1 MKVETTS
8 LISVADT
15 DTVKVRSKGRAKRLF
30 AGDVDRVTGEVYEPS
45 INENLDI
52 LCTKFTSG
60 DILFHKMG
68 FRIGRVGLAT
78 FDGNAENEF
87 MTIKAFGISCYYLLL
102 ALRSV
107 SVPRHCPL
115 RDCQT

>member
-1 MKVETTS
+1 
-8 LISVADT
+8 
-15 DTVKVRSKGRAKRLF
+15 
-30 AGDVDRVTGEVYEPS
+30 
-45 INENLDI
+45 
-52 LCTKFTSG
+52 
-60 DILFHKMG
+60 MG

-107 SVPRHCPL
+107 SVLRQLPFRETARPRTKKNDIDRVLIPNNWGIL
-115 RDCQT
+115 